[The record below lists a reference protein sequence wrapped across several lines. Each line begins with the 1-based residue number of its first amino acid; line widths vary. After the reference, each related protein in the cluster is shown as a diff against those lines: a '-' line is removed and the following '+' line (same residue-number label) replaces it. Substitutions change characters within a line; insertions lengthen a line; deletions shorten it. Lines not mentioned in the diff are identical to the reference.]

1 MLLISRI
8 IVVIPRPI
16 NNFRLDGICV
26 KKNKFLKSD
35 KHISFTVDHWRKCG
49 LCVQLFRRGIKL
61 SINIFIRRLTI
72 TSLNELYYKDICCFR
87 SVIY

>member
-1 MLLISRI
+1 MLLIGRI

-35 KHISFTVDHWRKCG
+35 KHISFTVDH
-49 LCVQLFRRGIKL
+49 
-61 SINIFIRRLTI
+61 
-72 TSLNELYYKDICCFR
+72 
-87 SVIY
+87 